1 MRIQFIVLVLA
12 LLFSFTSEAFIK
24 LATYNIRNFDYDE
37 RDDIHTNKS
46 KLKDI
51 IAKASPELMAV
62 QEINNTSEFKY
73 FLRKNFQQYSVVFT
87 KCGGSHGQK
96 LGFVYNH
103 YKLNLQKFHED
114 MRVSNPNNPNQTSC
128 AGSRPLG
135 IAQFKILGTQTQ
147 FIAIAVHLK
156 AGGQD
161 RSIQKRFKQLDI
173 LKSVIRDIRRDGF
186 ENFVV
191 MGDFNSTE
199 YIFKSHHHDRFMQI
213 IESAGL
219 IDLTK
224 DVGCTSYWWG
234 GVEDGKEYPSI
245 LDHILVSKALYYQRP
260 HETAKPMA
268 HCKKVSCREVPTDL
282 LGVTYGQVSDHCP
295 IVANLR

>member
-1 MRIQFIVLVLA
+1 MRIQITVLILA
-12 LLFSFTSEAFIK
+12 LLFSFSSQAFIK

-37 RDDIHTNKS
+37 RDDIHTNKT

-51 IAKASPELMAV
+51 ISKASPDLMAV
-62 QEINNTSEFKY
+62 QEINNTSEFKR
-73 FLRKNFQQYSVVFT
+73 FLRNNFSQYSVVFT
-87 KCGGSHGQK
+87 NCGGSHGQK

-103 YKLNLQKFHED
+103 YKLGVQRFYED
-114 MRVSNPNNPNQTSC
+114 MRVSNPNNPNQSTC

-135 IAQFKILGTQTQ
+135 IAQFRMLGNNSK
-147 FIAIAVHLK
+147 FVAIAVHLK

-161 RSIQKRFKQLDI
+161 RSIEKRFKQLEI
-173 LKSVIRDIRRDGF
+173 LKNVISDIRRTGF
-186 ENFVV
+186 DKFVV

-199 YIFKSHHHDRFMQI
+199 YIFKSHQYRRFNSL

-219 IDLTK
+219 MDLTQ

-245 LDHILVSKALYYQRP
+245 LDHILVSKSLYYERP
-260 HETAKPMA
+260 YEKAKPMA

-282 LGVTYGQVSDHCP
+282 LGMTYGQVSDHCP